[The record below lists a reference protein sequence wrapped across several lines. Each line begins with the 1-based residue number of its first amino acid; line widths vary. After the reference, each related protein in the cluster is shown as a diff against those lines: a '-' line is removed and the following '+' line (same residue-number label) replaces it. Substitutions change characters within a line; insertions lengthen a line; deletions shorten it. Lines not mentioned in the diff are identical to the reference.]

1 MNKKMFKYM
10 IAAVILLAI
19 YIVWNGTAICLYSSV
34 DNTKKCDVGI
44 VLGAAAYNDD
54 VSEVYKQRLNHAA
67 ALYKNHTIDIIIV
80 TGGKADGNEHSDA
93 YMAKQYL
100 LKEGIPEESILLEEK
115 STITQENLENALKI
129 MNDNELE
136 TALIISDPLHMK
148 RAMLL
153 AKDLE
158 INAYASPTKTSAY
171 KSLKTKIPFL
181 ARETFFYIGYKWYR
195 LFLALTYKI
204 TYTLIYKKGNSLSY
218 VFYLQLWLA
227 ICHHSGTIN

>member
-1 MNKKMFKYM
+1 MKIRRNVKAESMKKIITKKHKYM
-10 IAAVILLAI
+10 IAAVLLLAI
-19 YIVWNGTAICLYSSV
+19 YIVWNVTAICLYSTV

-44 VLGAAAYNDD
+44 VLGAASYNDD

-100 LKEGIPEESILLEEK
+100 IKEG
-115 STITQENLENALKI
+115 
-129 MNDNELE
+129 
-136 TALIISDPLHMK
+136 LHMK

-181 ARETFFYIGYKWYR
+181 ARETFFYIGYNWYR
-195 LFLALTYKI
+195 LF
-204 TYTLIYKKGNSLSY
+204 
-218 VFYLQLWLA
+218 V
-227 ICHHSGTIN
+227 